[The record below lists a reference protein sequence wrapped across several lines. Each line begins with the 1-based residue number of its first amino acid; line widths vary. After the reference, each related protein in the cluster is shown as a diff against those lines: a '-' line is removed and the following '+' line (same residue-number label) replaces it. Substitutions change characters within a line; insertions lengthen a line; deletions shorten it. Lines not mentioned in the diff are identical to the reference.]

1 MIISS
6 LEIYKEKLLEDKFS
20 ALVITAA
27 RGSATRL
34 SSYYS
39 ALAPSSYPTPTTA
52 SALSASTYPENISNI
67 EYPFDVFQSNAN
79 IGTYS
84 VIGARMNPTAGGF
97 MHGGYIFVD
106 RLSHQGGLN
115 ATGTGAQT
123 TNLPT
128 AALPRYTDGRDV
140 MLGLEIYTQIGSTAT
155 TITVSYTNELGTSG
169 KTTPAIVFG
178 GTGAREVG
186 RFFVFPLQNGDSGIK
201 SVQSVTVSATTGT
214 AGNFGIV
221 LFKPLFMVPINN
233 TDGPHICDLIS
244 GNFIGYPGELPR
256 QTNISIIATGTNTT
270 GTGVGSLIF
279 AFSDLP

>member
-52 SALSASTYPENISNI
+52 AALSASTYPENISNI
-67 EYPFDVFQSNAN
+67 EYPFDVFQSSA
-79 IGTYS
+79 GTYS

-97 MHGGYIFVD
+97 MHGAYIFVD

-128 AALPRYTDGRDV
+128 AALPRYTNGVDV

-155 TITVSYTNELGTSG
+155 TLTVSYTNESGTSG
-169 KTTPAIVFG
+169 RTAPATVFG
-178 GTGAREVG
+178 GTGAREAG
-186 RFFVFPLQNGDSGIK
+186 RFFILPLQAGDSGIR
-201 SVQSVTVSATTGT
+201 SVQSVTVAATTGT

-233 TDGPHICDLIS
+233 ADGPHICDLIS

-279 AFSDLP
+279 AFADLP

>member
-52 SALSASTYPENISNI
+52 AALSASTYPENISNI
-67 EYPFDVFQSNAN
+67 EYPFDVFQSSA
-79 IGTYS
+79 GTYS

-97 MHGGYIFVD
+97 MHGAYIFVD

-140 MLGLEIYTQIGSTAT
+140 MLALEIYTQIGSTAT
-155 TITVSYTNELGTSG
+155 TLTVSYTNESGTSG
-169 KTTPAIVFG
+169 RTTPATVFG
-178 GTGAREVG
+178 GTGAREAG
-186 RFFVFPLQNGDSGIK
+186 RFLILPLQAGDSGIR
-201 SVQSVTVSATTGT
+201 SVQSVTVAATTGT
-214 AGNFGIV
+214 AGSFGVV

-233 TDGPHICDLIS
+233 ADGPHICDLIS

-279 AFSDLP
+279 AFADLP

>member
-20 ALVITAA
+20 AILITAG
-27 RGSATRL
+27 RGAVTRL

-39 ALAPSSYPTPTTA
+39 ALAPSAYPTPTTA
-52 SALSASTYPENISNI
+52 VALSASSYPENISNI

-79 IGTYS
+79 VGTYS
-84 VIGARMNPTAGGF
+84 VIGARMNPTTGGF
-97 MHGGYIFVD
+97 MHGAYIFVD

-155 TITVSYTNELGTSG
+155 TVTVSYTNESGTSG
-169 KTTPAIVFG
+169 RTTPAVVFG
-178 GTGAREVG
+178 GTGTREVG
-186 RFFVFPLQNGDSGIK
+186 RFMVFPLQAGDSGVR
-201 SVQSVTVSATTGT
+201 SVQSVTVAATTGT
-214 AGNFGIV
+214 AGNFGVV

-256 QTNISIIATGTNTT
+256 QTNLSIIATGTNTT
-270 GTGVGSLIF
+270 GTGVGSIIF
-279 AFSDLP
+279 AFADLP